1 MEGKPTALKPIKLM
15 EINNFGEAEF
25 TNGKLVV
32 LNVDLAGQSSIF
44 VYDLINDIN
53 SQKDVGTVV

>member
-1 MEGKPTALKPIKLM
+1 M